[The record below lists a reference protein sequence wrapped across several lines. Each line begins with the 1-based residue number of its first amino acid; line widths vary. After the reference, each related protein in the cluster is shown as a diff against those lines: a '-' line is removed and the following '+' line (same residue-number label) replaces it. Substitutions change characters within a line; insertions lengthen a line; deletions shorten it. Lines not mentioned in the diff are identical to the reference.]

1 MINRPEIRAK
11 ARASLGGNI
20 FATTWL
26 YMVLVCFIDGVLNS
40 LGSSISG
47 RWQQNIFAT
56 TVGSLISI
64 AVLVL
69 VTGPIAYGVAKIS
82 LSLVRGKDKVNLE
95 DLFSG
100 YKENFTASMLL
111 GLLKTIFLFLWTLLF
126 IIPGIIKSYS
136 YSMAFYIQQDSENK
150 DWNYCITESRKRMN
164 GHKAELFVLDL
175 SFLGW
180 YIVGFLCLGVG
191 VLWVSAY
198 HTLARTHFY
207 ETVIAEKKAEP
218 IVEQTADFAPQTEEP
233 ADESKD

>member
-136 YSMAFYIQQDSENK
+136 YSMAFYIQQDSKN
-150 DWNYCITESRKRMN
+150 R
-164 GHKAELFVLDL
+164 
-175 SFLGW
+175 
-180 YIVGFLCLGVG
+180 
-191 VLWVSAY
+191 
-198 HTLARTHFY
+198 
-207 ETVIAEKKAEP
+207 
-218 IVEQTADFAPQTEEP
+218 
-233 ADESKD
+233 